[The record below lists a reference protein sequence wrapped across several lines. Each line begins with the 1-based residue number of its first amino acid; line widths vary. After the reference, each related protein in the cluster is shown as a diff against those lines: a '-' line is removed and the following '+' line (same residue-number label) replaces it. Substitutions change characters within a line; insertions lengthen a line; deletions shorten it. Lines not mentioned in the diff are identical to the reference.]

1 MTSSRLKR
9 VMYKRPSAIRD
20 YKRRTSRSHTIDA
33 PHLRRDL
40 MEVGRWPLRVAL
52 VLGVAAL
59 AFQLDWPL
67 ATKVTA
73 SNVSKDS
80 IDPRPTSADDMRERV
95 TVALAIALPESDLY
109 TNGAEE
115 LGFSDPPPTNVRPP
129 PPAHPPGSDIEPA
142 LPKLRQQSVTVKRG
156 DSLSSIFKKLGL
168 SQTELG
174 RIIGSGG
181 DAKKLTRI
189 NPGQVLEFYLDPDKA
204 LTELIYRIDET
215 LSLHITHTRD
225 GYQSELVRQQLDRR
239 FASATGT
246 IQSSL
251 YLAGQKAGLSEK
263 VIMQLAEIFGWDVD
277 FALDIRAGDR
287 FSVVYEELIKDG
299 QKVRD
304 GEILAA
310 EFINQGRAIR
320 AVRYTDE
327 ADRATYYSPDGHSMR
342 KTFLRTPVD
351 FARISSGFSRR
362 RWHPVLH
369 KFRAHKGVDYAARS
383 GTPVKSTGDGKVIS
397 AGRKGGYGNTVAI
410 QHGGIYTTL
419 YGHLSRYARGIKRG
433 KHVRQGQTIGYV
445 GMSGLATGPHLHYEF
460 RINGTHRNPLKVRF
474 PEAAPIAQ
482 EYRRHFE
489 DQTQSLVARLNLLSG
504 PRIAST
510 EP

>member
-1 MTSSRLKR
+1 
-9 VMYKRPSAIRD
+9 MYKLPYTIRD
-20 YKRRTSRSHTIDA
+20 YKRTTSRPDTIDT
-33 PHLRRDL
+33 PLLRQGLDI
-40 MEVGRWPLRVAL
+40 GRWPLRVAL
-52 VLGVAAL
+52 VLGVVAL
-59 AFQLDWPL
+59 AFQLGWPL

-73 SNVSKDS
+73 SNLSKGS
-80 IDPRPTSADDMRERV
+80 IDPRPTSVDSMRERV
-95 TVALAIALPESDLY
+95 TVALAIPLHQSDLY
-109 TNGAEE
+109 TTGAEE
-115 LGFSDPPPTNVRPP
+115 PGFSDPTPTKEGPPSLDHSPVT
-129 PPAHPPGSDIEPA
+129 DIEPA
-142 LPKLRQQSVTVKRG
+142 SPRVPQHSVTVKRG

-189 NPGQVLEFYLDPDKA
+189 NPGQALEFFLDTDNA
-204 LTELIYRIDET
+204 LTELVYRIDET
-215 LSLHITHTRD
+215 LSLHIKHTRD
-225 GYQSELVRQQLDRR
+225 GYQSELVRQELDRR
-239 FASATGT
+239 FATATGT
-246 IQSSL
+246 IESSL
-251 YLAGQKAGLSEK
+251 FLAGQKAELSEK

-277 FALDIRAGDR
+277 FALDIRAGDS

-304 GEILAA
+304 GDILAA
-310 EFINQGRAIR
+310 EFINQGTVIR
-320 AVRYTDE
+320 AVRYTD
-327 ADRATYYSPDGHSMR
+327 DTGRATYYSPDGRSMR
-342 KTFLRTPVD
+342 KTFLRSPVD

-397 AGRKGGYGNTVAI
+397 VGRKGGYGNTVVI

-419 YGHLSRYARGIKRG
+419 YAHLSRYARGVRRG
-433 KHVRQGQTIGYV
+433 KHIRQGQTVGYV

-460 RINGTHRNPLKVRF
+460 RVNRIHRNPLKIRF
-474 PEAAPIAQ
+474 PEAAPIAE
-482 EYRRHFE
+482 EYREDFE
-489 DQTQSLVARLNLLSG
+489 DRTQSLVARLNLLST

-510 EP
+510 DP